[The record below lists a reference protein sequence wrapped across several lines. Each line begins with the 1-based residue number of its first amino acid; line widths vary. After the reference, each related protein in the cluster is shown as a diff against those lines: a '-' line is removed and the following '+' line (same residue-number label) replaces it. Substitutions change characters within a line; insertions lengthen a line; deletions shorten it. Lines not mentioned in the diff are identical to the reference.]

1 MKILKISLIHILSFS
16 LAFSGLFYSKKAEAV
31 DLGPFSVTVGF
42 CAQIQKVG
50 AILNSFTIVQWPVG
64 GFPGITMG
72 MLQNTSVIMDFCNYI
87 TQLEQLDTNQAIF
100 FSANY
105 LNTLTGKKWDDH
117 LQQADRTWNLANS
130 VYDFENGETRKGAFE
145 SESTYRELNEYMKD
159 TKQWSSKTFN
169 GRDADVRT
177 RGQRENDMQRFAG
190 AAYRRAIIKEMTSC
204 PEPEDNK
211 NYGNIY
217 STKIRPQEVIRDEA
231 QEDYMFFKDKLFAMG
246 PKFLD
251 SESELEKYINE
262 VEQMETAGIGY
273 EIKEL
278 KIKETTTKNSK
289 TKTGSDKKPVKEKKE
304 LTRVAQQFTTKINE
318 ASFNNFKSKY
328 SDRWKSWIQAQV
340 LAAGSYG
347 FLDNPEKRVEDE
359 FRDLNYECNERR
371 LMQGFDSNKPNYD
384 FELDKRKEQCLANVT
399 MDQKKS
405 ENLLN
410 YYATQLQNALYKF
423 KNANASIWTTE
434 SKELGRTRV
443 ITKNNTG
450 GFQQEEV
457 SCAQSLTPAEM
468 DKLALKQQ
476 SVNNELNEII
486 AKETMKSN
494 MRDEEEAKQKAE
506 ANKESSIRKT
516 MIDKKSSE
524 QRNQDK
530 MNTGVVPGRTG
541 IGGGK

>member
-1 MKILKISLIHILSFS
+1 M
-16 LAFSGLFYSKKAEAV
+16 SGLFYSKKAEAV
-31 DLGPFSVTVGF
+31 NLGPFSVTVGF
-42 CAQIQKVG
+42 CSEIQKVG

-130 VYDFENGETRKGAFE
+130 VYDFENGETRKGSLE
-145 SESTYRELNEYMKD
+145 SESTYRELNEYMKE
-159 TKQWSSKTFN
+159 TKQWNSKTFN

-190 AAYRRAIIKEMTSC
+190 AAYRRAIIKEMISC
-204 PEPEDNK
+204 PDPEDIK

-217 STKIRPQEVIRDEA
+217 STKIRPQEVIRDVA
-231 QEDYMFFKDKLFAMG
+231 QEDYMFCKDKLFEMG
-246 PKFLD
+246 PKFLG
-251 SESELEKYINE
+251 SESELEKYIAE
-262 VEQMETAGIGY
+262 VEQMEIAGIGY

-278 KIKETTTKNSK
+278 QIKEATTKNSK

-318 ASFNNFKSKY
+318 ASFNNFKSRY
-328 SDRWKSWIQAQV
+328 SDQWKAWIQAQV

-347 FLDNPEKRVEDE
+347 FLDNPEKRVEDQ

-371 LMQGFDSNKPNYD
+371 LMQGFDSNQPNYD
-384 FELDKRKEQCLANVT
+384 FELEKRKEECLNNVAI
-399 MDQKKS
+399 DQKKS

-410 YYATQLQNALYKF
+410 YYATQLQNTLYKF

-468 DKLALKQQ
+468 DKLSLKQQ

-506 ANKESSIRKT
+506 ANKESSIRKI

-530 MNTGVVPGRTG
+530 MNTGVVPSRAG
-541 IGGGK
+541 IGGGQ